1 LKYLYFISSVLL
13 LSCGVSEIELPDG
26 KQLLVVEGW
35 VTNQEKQ
42 HWIKLSRT
50 VPFDD
55 NNSELAIE
63 DAIVNIN
70 SGLTSYTLAH
80 SGDGIYLS
88 DSFTGIESSHYQLK
102 IELVSGEL
110 IQSEWE
116 QLNPVSPLES
126 IKVSFFEDQDPETG
140 EDIVVYYPVGIW
152 EDPSEET
159 NYYRF
164 IGYRNDVL
172 LDDPNEL
179 ILINDQFVN
188 GADSLPHHMPELRYA
203 LGDEIK
209 LELHS
214 LSKSAFDF
222 LELLKLQTTS
232 LGSSSGTSPATLV
245 GNMKNI
251 TNENEIV
258 LGFFGASAVSTDS
271 TLINQ

>member
-1 LKYLYFISSVLL
+1 MKYLCLISTVLL

-26 KQLLVVEGW
+26 TQLLVVEGW

-42 HWIKLSRT
+42 HWVKLSRT

-63 DAIVNIN
+63 DAVVSIN
-70 SGLTSYTLAH
+70 SEFISYPLTY
-80 SGDGIYLS
+80 SGNGIYLS
-88 DSFTGIESSHYQLK
+88 DIFAGIESSNYQLN
-102 IELVSGEL
+102 IELITGDL

-116 QLNPVSPLES
+116 QLYPVSPLES
-126 IKVSFFEDQDPETG
+126 IEVSFFDDQDPETG

-152 EDPSEET
+152 DDPLEET
-159 NYYRF
+159 NYYRY

-172 LDDPNEL
+172 LNDPNEL

-214 LSKSAFDF
+214 LSKSGFDF

-232 LGSSSGTSPATLV
+232 LGSSSGTSPATLI
-245 GNMKNI
+245 GNLKNV
-251 TNENEIV
+251 TNENQIV
-258 LGFFGASAVSTDS
+258 LGFFGASSVSADS
-271 TLINQ
+271 VLIN